1 MKKISTLATLIALTV
16 LSMQTAYGQLVDYSF
31 TADEGFETGSIALH
45 PDWYDQNS
53 DYQVDTNGTGTVSV
67 NGAETYRKAIN
78 QVAFPSNTQYSVGI
92 EFTFDRI
99 FTNANDKHVIS
110 VGFKE
115 SPTFAGDRVEMQ
127 LSHGVAGFFRLKTS
141 NSGPL
146 VGNEKS
152 GGLKEELLG
161 FSTNETFSSSDN
173 LWFGYAITR
182 GADASS
188 WSGFAV
194 LSNLTA
200 GTEIQSFTVAFDT
213 TQDFFTDDSLYA
225 YINSV
230 NSDAQSFTSNR
241 KIDRF
246 TAGSEDVDV
255 FEQVEEVEFTAQ
267 QGYEPGSLFG
277 QQGYWTGNSDQ
288 TDTEVDA
295 TINYVQL
302 TTNKYKQM
310 TYTLPLSTTN
320 GMLEVGGE
328 FRFDRSINTN
338 ATGSFMTFNL
348 VDNFSNF
355 PKFIR
360 VDLQRTS
367 ADQLR
372 MVFTEKEN
380 GFSAF
385 SDLFDESA
393 LGLDG
398 GVTNDSSD
406 NLKLSLKVYP
416 GMSTNDWSAAMV
428 LSNMTAGTQV
438 HSFSVEEGEFIVKE
452 SWLDSTLYGG
462 FNSSASETDTY
473 TTNRQIESFY
483 VAVATGG
490 APVVIPY
497 EEWASEYGVGGMD
510 EDPDED
516 SLNNL
521 AEYAL
526 MGNPTN
532 AMDQGVF
539 STSTSS
545 VDGTNYLNM
554 MHAMLID
561 TEGVEYNVEVNDS
574 GNLVIGSWT
583 NTGITVTSGALAD
596 DYLIVTNAIV
606 TDDENQGFL
615 RLLIVEE

>member
-1 MKKISTLATLIALTV
+1 
-16 LSMQTAYGQLVDYSF
+16 MQTAYGQLVDYHF
-31 TADEGFETGSIALH
+31 TAEEGFLPGSIGDH
-45 PDWYDQNS
+45 PDWYDQQS
-53 DYQVDTNGTGTVSV
+53 DYQVDTNGTGTIALLGVE
-67 NGAETYRKAIN
+67 GYRKAIN
-78 QVAFPSNTQYSVGI
+78 QTAFPSNTQYSVGI
-92 EFTFDRI
+92 EFTFDRT
-99 FTNANDKHVIS
+99 FGNANDKHVIS
-110 VGFKE
+110 IGFKE

-127 LSHGVAGFFRLKTS
+127 LSHGVAGFFRLKTA
-141 NSGPL
+141 NSGPV

-152 GGLKEELLG
+152 NGLKEELLG
-161 FSTNETFSSSDN
+161 FDTNETFSASDN
-173 LWFGYAITR
+173 LWLGYTITR

-188 WSGFAV
+188 WSGSAV

-213 TQDFFTDDSLYA
+213 TQNFFTDDSLYA

-230 NSDAQSFTSNR
+230 TDDATALVSNR
-241 KIDRF
+241 KVDRF
-246 TAGSEDVDV
+246 TAGSEDVEI

-267 QGYEPGSLFG
+267 QGYESGSLFG
-277 QQGYWTGNSDQ
+277 QQGYWSGNSDQ
-288 TDTEVDA
+288 IDTVVDA
-295 TINYVQL
+295 STNYVEL

-328 FRFDRSINTN
+328 FRFDRTINTN

-348 VDNFSNF
+348 VDNFNNF

-372 MVFTEKEN
+372 MVFSEKEY

-385 SDLFDESA
+385 SDLIDEGA
-393 LGLDG
+393 LGFDG

-406 NLKLSLKVYP
+406 NLKLSLKLYP
-416 GMSTNDWSAAMV
+416 GTATNDWSAAMV
-428 LSNMTAGTQV
+428 LSNLTAGTQV
-438 HSFSVEEGEFIVKE
+438 ESYSVEEGEFNVKE

-462 FNSSASETDTY
+462 FNSSASGTDTY
-473 TTNRQIESFY
+473 TTNRQIESFH

-516 SLNNL
+516 DLNNL

-532 AMDQGVF
+532 AMDRGVF
-539 STSTSS
+539 SISTSS

-561 TEGVEYNVEVNDS
+561 TEGVEYNVEINDM
-574 GNLVIGSWT
+574 GNLVAGSWT

-596 DYLIVTNAIV
+596 DYLIVTNSIA

-615 RLLIVEE
+615 RLQINEL